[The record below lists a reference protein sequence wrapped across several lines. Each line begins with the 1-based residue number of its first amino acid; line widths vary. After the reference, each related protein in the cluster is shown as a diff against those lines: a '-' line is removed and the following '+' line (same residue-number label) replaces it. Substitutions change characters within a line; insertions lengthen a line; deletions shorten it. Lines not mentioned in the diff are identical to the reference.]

1 MAHESHQKLLSGDL
15 CRGGVAR
22 RRVKVT
28 LRDQI
33 LQQVNQSSAR
43 VRTGVH
49 VNDVIRT
56 TELEQR
62 LSLERLQTEK
72 Y

>member
-1 MAHESHQKLLSGDL
+1 MAHKSHQKLLSGNL
-15 CRGGVAR
+15 CRGRVAGG
-22 RRVKVT
+22 RVKVT

-33 LQQVNQSSAR
+33 LQQVNQGSAR

-62 LSLERLQTEK
+62 LSLKISQK
-72 Y
+72 